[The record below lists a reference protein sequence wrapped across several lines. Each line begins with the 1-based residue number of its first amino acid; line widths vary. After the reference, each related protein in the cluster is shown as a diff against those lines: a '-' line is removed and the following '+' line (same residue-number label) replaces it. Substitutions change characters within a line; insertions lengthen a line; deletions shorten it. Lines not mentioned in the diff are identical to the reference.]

1 MSDRREQMQS
11 QPQSQPQSRSQQ
23 AGAAP
28 QFHPWRLSAGM
39 LATAFAWFALM
50 GAGEVLTA
58 NVCGL
63 SDANGPKGPPSWAM
77 PVLVAVSAACFA
89 LAVVGVVLAWRN
101 VVLTREQKKHSLEG
115 RARRVAE
122 LEWFLARIS
131 ALSSA
136 MFMFGMLVTVLAVA
150 IVSPC
155 GGPW

>member
-1 MSDRREQMQS
+1 MNDRREQMQP
-11 QPQSQPQSRSQQ
+11 QPQPRSQL
-23 AGAAP
+23 AGVAP

-39 LATAFAWFALM
+39 LATALAWFALM

-77 PVLVAVSAACFA
+77 PVLIAISVACFA
-89 LAVVGVVLAWRN
+89 LAIVGVVIAWRN
-101 VVLTREQKKHSLEG
+101 VVLTREKRKYPLEG

-136 MFMFGMLVTVLAVA
+136 MFMFGMFVTVLAVA

>member
-1 MSDRREQMQS
+1 MSDPRAPTQPKTQAKTQRQAQS
-11 QPQSQPQSRSQQ
+11 
-23 AGAAP
+23 AGVAP
-28 QFHPWRLSAGM
+28 QFHPWRLSVGM
-39 LATAFAWFALM
+39 LATALAWFALM

-63 SDANGPKGPPSWAM
+63 SDANRPKGPPSWAM
-77 PVLVAVSAACFA
+77 PTLIAVSVACFV
-89 LAVVGVVLAWRN
+89 LAIVGVAIAWRN
-101 VVLTREQKKHSLEG
+101 VVFTREKRKRPLEG

-136 MFMFGMLVTVLAVA
+136 MFMFGMIVTVLAVA

>member
-11 QPQSQPQSRSQQ
+11 QRQPQSQSRSQQ

-39 LATAFAWFALM
+39 LATALAWFALM

-63 SDANGPKGPPSWAM
+63 SDANRPEGPPSWAT
-77 PVLVAVSAACFA
+77 PVLIAISVACFA
-89 LAVVGVVLAWRN
+89 LAIVGVVIAWRN
-101 VVLTREQKKHSLEG
+101 VVLMREKKKLPLEG
-115 RARRVAE
+115 RARRVSE

>member
-1 MSDRREQMQS
+1 MSDRHAQT
-11 QPQSQPQSRSQQ
+11 QPQARPQQT
-23 AGAAP
+23 GAAP

-39 LATAFAWFALM
+39 LATALAWFALM
-50 GAGEVLTA
+50 AAGEVLTA

-63 SDANGPKGPPSWAM
+63 SDAIRPQGPPSWAM
-77 PVLVAVSAACFA
+77 PVLIAVSVACCV
-89 LAVVGVVLAWRN
+89 LAVVGVVIAWRN
-101 VVLTREQKKHSLEG
+101 IVLTRERRKCALEG

-122 LEWFLARIS
+122 LEWFLARVS

-136 MFMFGMLVTVLAVA
+136 MFMFGMIVTVLAVA